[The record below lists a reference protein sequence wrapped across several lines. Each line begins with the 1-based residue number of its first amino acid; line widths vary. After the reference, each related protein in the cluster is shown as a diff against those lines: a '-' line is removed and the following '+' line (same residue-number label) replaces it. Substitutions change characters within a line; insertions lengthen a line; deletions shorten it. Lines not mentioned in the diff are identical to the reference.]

1 MYCRRSHNT
10 RRWTW
15 APGLVAGLLALG
27 TAIGAGAGPESAKEY
42 QVKAAFL
49 YNFGQFVDWPD
60 HAFPAKDSPLVIAV
74 LDPDP
79 FDGGLDRA
87 VAGKSIAGHP
97 VVVKHVPADSA
108 PPPCH
113 VLFVPSEDDDYAKGA
128 IARVAQ
134 SPILTVGETD
144 AFQEAGGAVRFYIED
159 GKVRFAIDPDATQ
172 RAGLKVSSKLLSLA
186 RIHKR

>member
-1 MYCRRSHNT
+1 M
-10 RRWTW
+10 
-15 APGLVAGLLALG
+15 AAAGA
-27 TAIGAGAGPESAKEY
+27 GAGAGPESAREY

-49 YNFGQFVDWPD
+49 YNFGQFVDWPAQAFTD
-60 HAFPAKDSPLVIAV
+60 HNAPFIIAV

-79 FDGGLDRA
+79 FDGALDHA

-97 VVVKHVPADSA
+97 LAVKHVPAGADLPA
-108 PPPCH
+108 CH
-113 VLFVPSEDDDYAKGA
+113 VLFIPADQDDRAKDTV
-128 IARVAQ
+128 ARVAQ
-134 SPILTVGETD
+134 SPVLTVGETD
-144 AFQEAGGAVRFYIED
+144 AFEQAGGAIRFYIED